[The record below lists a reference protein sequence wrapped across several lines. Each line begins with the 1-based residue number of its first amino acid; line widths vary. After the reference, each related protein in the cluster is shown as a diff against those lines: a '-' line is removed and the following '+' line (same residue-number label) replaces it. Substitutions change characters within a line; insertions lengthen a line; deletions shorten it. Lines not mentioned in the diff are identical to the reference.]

1 MLFEYAGPIVTMAQ
15 VSNTQ
20 QRQEVERALFEV
32 DQGAHTLATLQF
44 EPNSFFSYYSTN
56 NFI

>member
-1 MLFEYAGPIVTMAQ
+1 MAQ

-32 DQGAHTLATLQF
+32 DQGANTLAALKF
-44 EPNSFFSYYSTN
+44 EPNALFFLIQKMISSDT
-56 NFI
+56 F

>member
-1 MLFEYAGPIVTMAQ
+1 MAQ

-32 DQGAHTLATLQF
+32 DQGAHTLAALKF
-44 EPNSFFSYYSTN
+44 EPNALFSYYPKMISSDI
-56 NFI
+56 F

>member
-1 MLFEYAGPIVTMAQ
+1 MAQ

-32 DQGAHTLATLQF
+32 DQGAHTLTALKF
-44 EPNSFFSYYSTN
+44 EPNALFSYYPRMISSDI
-56 NFI
+56 F